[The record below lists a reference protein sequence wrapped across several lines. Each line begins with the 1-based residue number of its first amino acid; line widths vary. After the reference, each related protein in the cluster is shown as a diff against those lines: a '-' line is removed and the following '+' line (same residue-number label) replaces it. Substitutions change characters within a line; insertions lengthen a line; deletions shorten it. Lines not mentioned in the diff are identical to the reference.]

1 MPLVD
6 LLETPVKDGCLFQ
19 LPSLAGLAGFRHA
32 ITAAPWNMSAHVG
45 PGCEDAETH
54 RRTACDFLGM
64 PFDRLTTVN
73 QIHSNHVLRIDTG
86 DIGRGRHGPET
97 ALPFLDGV
105 VCNLADVPVMQFSAD
120 CPLIVLVNPD
130 PLVFGMAHAS
140 WRGTVAGITTELVK
154 QLEREFDVAPSNLC
168 GGICPCAGPAE
179 YEVGD
184 EVRRIATARLGDGA
198 TRFFQNRDDRLYF
211 DMRTANLTQLEDAGV
226 NLDRIEVANVSTIA
240 DERFWSHRRQ
250 AKAAGR
256 FALVAGISGAS

>member
-1 MPLVD
+1 
-6 LLETPVKDGCLFQ
+6 
-19 LPSLAGLAGFRHA
+19 
-32 ITAAPWNMSAHVG
+32 
-45 PGCEDAETH
+45 
-54 RRTACDFLGM
+54 
-64 PFDRLTTVN
+64 
-73 QIHSNHVLRIDTG
+73 
-86 DIGRGRHGPET
+86 
-97 ALPFLDGV
+97 
-105 VCNLADVPVMQFSAD
+105 MQFSAD

-154 QLEREFDVAPSNLC
+154 QLVQEFDVAPTNLY

-184 EVRRIATARLGDGA
+184 EIRRIATARLGDGA
-198 TRFFQNRDDRLYF
+198 SRFFENRDDRLYF
-211 DMRTANLTQLEDAGV
+211 DMRTANLAQLEDEGV
-226 NLDRIEVANVSTIA
+226 NLDRIEVANVSTIT

>member
-6 LLETPVKDGCLFQ
+6 LHATTVSDGCLYQ

-45 PGCEDAETH
+45 PGCERAEHH
-54 RRTACDFLGM
+54 RRTVCEFLAM
-64 PFDRLTTVN
+64 PFERLTTVN

-86 DIGRGRHGPET
+86 DIGRGRHGPDT
-97 ALPFLDGV
+97 ALPFLDGL
-105 VCNLADVPVMQFSAD
+105 VCNIADVPVMQFSAD
-120 CPLIVLVNPD
+120 CPLVVLVNPD

-154 QLEREFDVAPSNLC
+154 QLVQAFDVEPSNLS

-184 EVRRIATARLGDGA
+184 EVRRIALARLGEDA
-198 TRFFQNRDDRLYF
+198 ARFFLNRDDRLYF
-211 DMRTANLTQLEDAGV
+211 DMRSANLAQLEAAGV
-226 NLDRIEVANVSTIA
+226 NLERIEVADVSTIT